1 MAEAKTPL
9 ALVPP
14 VSTLDTVVGV
24 RDDGTGAQIVQLTT
38 SNLAALL
45 QIDAGGL
52 VRPLWTELAT
62 IVGSYDGQPAR
73 VLGDAGHHNDPV
85 TAGHPHNVI
94 SR

>member
-14 VSTLDTVVGV
+14 VSSLDTVVGV

-45 QIDAGGL
+45 QLDAGGL
-52 VRPLWTELAT
+52 VRSSWTQLET
-62 IVGSYDGQPAR
+62 IVGSYDGQPQ
-73 VLGDAGHHNDPV
+73 L
-85 TAGHPHNVI
+85 
-94 SR
+94 